1 MKEKEIAKIWKR
13 FPATLSF
20 DVDVESLEVS
30 EGEGGREFQITPKLV
45 RNNNE
50 SHLTLILESGESLV
64 FMVKMDEEGEFKCG
78 VSMKMAAHPDVARDG

>member
-20 DVDVESLEVS
+20 DVDVEALEVS
-30 EGEGGREFQITPKLV
+30 EGEGGRAFHITPKIV

-50 SHLTLILESGESLV
+50 SHLTLVLESGEALV
-64 FMVKMDEEGEFKCG
+64 FMVKMDEEGEFNCG
-78 VSMKMAAHPDVARDG
+78 ISLKMAAHPDVAKDG